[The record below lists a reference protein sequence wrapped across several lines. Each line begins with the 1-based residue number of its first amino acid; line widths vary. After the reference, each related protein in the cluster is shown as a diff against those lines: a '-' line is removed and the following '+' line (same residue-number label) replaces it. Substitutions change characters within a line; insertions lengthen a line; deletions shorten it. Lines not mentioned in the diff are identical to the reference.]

1 MLYRRNPS
9 AWKKKLLIQ
18 QIVFKYYPSIH
29 QSYKHLSGYGK
40 ARMTGTGGT
49 VFLPL
54 SSYEDAKKVVSRL
67 PKKEISLIVKSLD
80 V

>member
-1 MLYRRNPS
+1 
-9 AWKKKLLIQ
+9 
-18 QIVFKYYPSIH
+18 
-29 QSYKHLSGYGK
+29 
-40 ARMTGTGGT
+40 MTGTGGT

>member
-1 MLYRRNPS
+1 MNDFE
-9 AWKKKLLIQ
+9 K
-18 QIVFKYYPSIH
+18 IVFKNYPSIH
-29 QSYKHLSGYGK
+29 QSYKHLSSFGR

-54 SSYEDAKKVVSRL
+54 PSYEDAKKVVSCL
-67 PKKEISLIVKSLD
+67 PKKETSLIVKSLD